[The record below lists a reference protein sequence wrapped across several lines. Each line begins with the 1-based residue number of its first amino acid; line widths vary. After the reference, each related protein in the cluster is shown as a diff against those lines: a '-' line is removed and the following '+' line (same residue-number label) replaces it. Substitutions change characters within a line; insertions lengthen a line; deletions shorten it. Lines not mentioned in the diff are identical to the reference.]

1 MLFGAIQGRGW
12 RQGLGLAALLLAA
25 SPGAHAQEAA
35 PTESQAPREAPTS
48 LLPDIFDAPRPAA
61 VVPDAPQD
69 LDGARAST
77 PRPAEDMSP
86 PALRAEVPP
95 QQAGAPP
102 AEEVPE
108 EPGGPVRDARFAG
121 LLSLATEGFSP
132 AIFAGSDGRFLA
144 ALLNRLEGP
153 LAIRWGQIVV
163 QRALA
168 SQALPPP
175 GIAPGDWL
183 AARTRALVS
192 LGAATDAHRMVM
204 RVQRSDY
211 TPRLYAAAAQA
222 ALASADPMGLCPLA
236 APGRLASDDNPAFV
250 LADAWCV
257 ALAGDPFSANQ
268 LLAEA
273 RRRRIA
279 DNFDIQL
286 AQRITSLGG
295 GGRDAGN
302 PVWREVKELTAWRVG
317 LADAAGIAIPES
329 LIAEAPAVVR
339 AWMVRHAR
347 LPVGQRAA
355 LAAEATGLGAL
366 SSAELGRIL
375 ALEASNAPAGAMA
388 KLAGGQLR
396 LALQGSDPATIIAQ
410 LEALV
415 GQAPAGSAAAHGLLI
430 LVSEAAA
437 RIRPSPDLADKA
449 PFLVEAMVAGG
460 YLAAAEDWWPIAQAA
475 DRDIRARTWAVLAP
489 LSASLPQDDE
499 LLEQLAQ
506 ASSSRRAALMS
517 AGLHGLG
524 RGVGNPPPT
533 MSNSWTKAMDEALR
547 GRRTGEV
554 LVLAA
559 TGLQGPLTELPPDH
573 FRRIVAGLMA
583 AGLEEEARMM
593 VAEAAIR
600 G

>member
-1 MLFGAIQGRGW
+1 MATW
-12 RQGLGLAALLLAA
+12 P
-25 SPGAHAQEAA
+25 SAHAQEAA
-35 PTESQAPREAPTS
+35 PAPSEAPREAPQEAPTS
-48 LLPDIFDAPRPAA
+48 LLPDIFDAPRPA
-61 VVPDAPQD
+61 VQPDEPGELAAPRAGPAGPPQAMPPATPLAGGAPQ
-69 LDGARAST
+69 
-77 PRPAEDMSP
+77 PA
-86 PALRAEVPP
+86 A
-95 QQAGAPP
+95 APP
-102 AEEVPE
+102 PEEAPE

-121 LLSLATEGFSP
+121 LLSLASQGFSP
-132 AIFAGSDGRFLA
+132 GIFAGSDGRFLA

-153 LAIRWGQIVV
+153 LALRWGQIVV

-192 LGAATDAHRMVM
+192 LGAAVDAHRMVM

-222 ALASADPMGLCPLA
+222 ALAAADPLGLCPLA
-236 APGRLASDDNPAFV
+236 APGRLVSDDNPAFV
-250 LADAWCV
+250 LADAWCM

-268 LLAEA
+268 LLTEA

-286 AQRITSLGG
+286 AQRIASLGG

-302 PVWREVKELTAWRVG
+302 PVWREVKGLTAWRVG
-317 LADAAGIAIPES
+317 LADAAGIAVPDA
-329 LIAEAPAVVR
+329 LVGEAPAVVR

-355 LAAEATGLGAL
+355 LAPEATGLGAL
-366 SSAELGRIL
+366 LSAELRRIL
-375 ALEASNAPAGAMA
+375 ALEASDAPAGEMA

-396 LALQGSDPATIIAQ
+396 LALQGSDPATIISQ
-410 LEALV
+410 LEALASR
-415 GQAPAGSAAAHGLLI
+415 APAGSAASHGYLI
-430 LVSEAAA
+430 AVAEAAA
-437 RIRPSPDLADKA
+437 RIRPSTELAQHA

-460 YLAAAEDWWPIAQAA
+460 YLAAAEDWWPIAQQA
-475 DRDIRARTWAVLAP
+475 DRDLRARTWAVLAP
-489 LSASLPQDDE
+489 LSASLPQDDR
-499 LLEQLAQ
+499 LLEQLAE
-506 ASSSRRAALMS
+506 ASSPRRAALLS

-524 RGVGNPPPT
+524 RGVGDPPAA

-547 GRRTGEV
+547 ARRTGEM

-559 TGLQGPLTELPPDH
+559 TGLQGPLAELPPDH
-573 FRRIVAGLMA
+573 FRRIIEGLRA

-593 VAEAAIR
+593 VAEVAIR